1 MTMLLNSQLTV
12 GSIQNILILS
22 VCAIILGYIMTK
34 VHGYRNKTS
43 KNFAMTLAILPLTIQ
58 LVILLVNGNVGTGVA
73 VMGAFSLV
81 RFRSMPGTSKEIG
94 SIFATMAVGLAL
106 GTGQIII
113 AVLFTIIYAIVVIGY
128 EKFNIF
134 GKTQEETKVQYQ
146 QLSITVPEDLYTPEV
161 FTSIL
166 KKYTNSFELANV
178 KTSNMGS
185 MFKLKYIIVFNEQE
199 NVKQFLNELRC
210 RNGNLDI
217 NFNYIV
223 EESKNNNGL

>member
-1 MTMLLNSQLTV
+1 MLLNSQLTV
-12 GSIQNILILS
+12 GSITNILILS
-22 VCAIILGYIMTK
+22 VCAIILGFIMTK
-34 VHGYRNKTS
+34 VHGYKNNTS
-43 KNFAMTLAILPLTIQ
+43 KNFSMTLAILPLSIQ

-113 AVLFTIIYAIVVIGY
+113 AVLFTIIYAVVVIGY
-128 EKFNIF
+128 ESTNIF
-134 GKTQEETKVQYQ
+134 GKSQEEAKVSYQ
-146 QLSITVPEDLYTPEV
+146 QLTITVPEDLYTPDV

-166 KKYTNSFELANV
+166 RKYTNCYELANV
-178 KTSNMGS
+178 KTTNMGT
-185 MFKLKYIIVFNEQE
+185 MFKLKYKIQFNEKE

-223 EESKNNNGL
+223 EERKNNNSL

>member
-12 GSIQNILILS
+12 GSITNILVLS
-22 VCAIILGYIMTK
+22 LSAIILGFIMTK
-34 VHGYRNKTS
+34 VHSYKNNST
-43 KNFAMTLAILPLTIQ
+43 KNFSMTLAILPLTIQ

-113 AVLFTIIYAIVVIGY
+113 AVLFTIIYAVVVIGY
-128 EKFNIF
+128 ESFNIF
-134 GKTQEETKVQYQ
+134 GKDIDENKVSYQ
-146 QLSITVPEDLYTPEV
+146 QLTITVPEDLYTPDV

-166 KKYTNSFELANV
+166 KKYTNSFDLANV
-178 KTSNMGS
+178 KTTNMGT
-185 MFKLKYIIVFNEQE
+185 MFKLKYKIQFNNQE

-223 EESKNNNGL
+223 EENKNNSL